1 MGTFEPSNTEEKEKK
16 TNYSDET
23 PRNVI
28 PLAIRESLEELRI
41 DVKKEIQKSEGDLR
55 LMLRGIQAEIH
66 EVKEMVKGV
75 THSVELIS
83 GKKSALIKKIVEPE
97 LGGIGDSL
105 DLLTKIP
112 QHLRRTFEVILKL
125 DRKVTA
131 KEVSQETGKSR
142 PLESDYLNQLSDR
155 GVISKIPKGKK
166 VFFYYQK
173 PSLYDHEENGLKSEQ
188 KITNKKREI
197 FNDSS
202 NNH

>member
-41 DVKKEIQKSEGDLR
+41 DVKKEIQKSEEDLR

-83 GKKSALIKKIVEPE
+83 GKKSVLIKKTVEPE

-125 DRKVTA
+125 DKKVTA
-131 KEVSQETGKSR
+131 KEVSQKTGKSR

-173 PSLYDHEENGLKSEQ
+173 PSLYDHEENGSKSEQ
-188 KITNKKREI
+188 MITDKKKEI
-197 FNDSS
+197 FNNS
-202 NNH
+202 ND